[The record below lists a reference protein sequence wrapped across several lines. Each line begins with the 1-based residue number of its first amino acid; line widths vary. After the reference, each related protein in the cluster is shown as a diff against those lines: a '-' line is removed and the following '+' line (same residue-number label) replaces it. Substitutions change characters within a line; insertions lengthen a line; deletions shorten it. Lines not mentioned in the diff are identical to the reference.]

1 MRLAVPSLRLL
12 PVTIAVL
19 ACLIG
24 IKSVHLVRAATE
36 TASAGKKEE
45 SGHGAKEHAP
55 PSQPAPAAEPAGPP
69 PPPPVSEAERT
80 ILQELRSR
88 RQELDS
94 RDASQATREATLTAL
109 QQKLSGRVEELQ
121 ALQTRLEGLDA
132 DRRKR
137 EDASW
142 QGLVRLYESMKPRE
156 AATIFNDLDMPT
168 LLRIVDRMK
177 EAKAAPV
184 MAAMNPDK
192 ARDVTTQLA
201 QMRLRRESPQ
211 PPAENPRSHQ

>member
-1 MRLAVPSLRLL
+1 
-12 PVTIAVL
+12 
-19 ACLIG
+19 
-24 IKSVHLVRAATE
+24 
-36 TASAGKKEE
+36 
-45 SGHGAKEHAP
+45 
-55 PSQPAPAAEPAGPP
+55 
-69 PPPPVSEAERT
+69 
-80 ILQELRSR
+80 
-88 RQELDS
+88 
-94 RDASQATREATLTAL
+94 
-109 QQKLSGRVEELQ
+109 VEELQ
-121 ALQTRLEGLDA
+121 ALQSRLEGLDA

-192 ARDVTTQLA
+192 ARDVTIQLA